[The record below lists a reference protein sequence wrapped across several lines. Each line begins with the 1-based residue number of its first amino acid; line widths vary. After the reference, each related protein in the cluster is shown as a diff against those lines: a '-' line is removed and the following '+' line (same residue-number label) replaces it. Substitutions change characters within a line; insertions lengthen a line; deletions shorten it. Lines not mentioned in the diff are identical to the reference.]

1 MTDLDPPPIDL
12 LDGIMTT
19 RALRRYTDEPVSDH
33 DLWTILRAAQQ
44 GPSGG
49 NIQPW
54 QFIVVTDSDQRA
66 RLGAL
71 YGASYARYEAAM
83 LALAPPVR
91 PEDEASWQ
99 RTLAASRHLAEHFA
113 DAPVIIAVAM
123 ADISMSVHD
132 AEGDMDVGT
141 PYASVYPAVQNLMLA
156 ARSLGLGSTLTTV
169 YRVRHDEVRAA
180 LGVPENYQIV
190 AMVPIGHPVG
200 SFGRARRRPV
210 DRVTHWNT
218 WGDRQRRPEN

>member
-1 MTDLDPPPIDL
+1 MDMLE
-12 LDGIMTT
+12 GIVTT
-19 RALRRYTDEPVSDH
+19 RAMRRYTDEPVTDR
-33 DLWTILRAAQQ
+33 DIWTILDAGQQ

>member
-1 MTDLDPPPIDL
+1 MDMLE
-12 LDGIMTT
+12 GIVTT
-19 RALRRYTDEPVSDH
+19 RAMRRYTDEPVADG
-33 DLWTILRAAQQ
+33 DIWTILDAGQQ

>member
-1 MTDLDPPPIDL
+1 MDMLE
-12 LDGIMTT
+12 GIVTT
-19 RALRRYTDEPVSDH
+19 RAMRRYTDEPVADG
-33 DLWTILRAAQQ
+33 DIWTILDAGQQ

-210 DRVTHWNT
+210 DRVTHWNR

>member
-1 MTDLDPPPIDL
+1 MDMLE
-12 LDGIMTT
+12 GIVTT
-19 RALRRYTDEPVSDH
+19 RAMRRYTDEPVADG
-33 DLWTILRAAQQ
+33 DIWTILDAGQQ

-113 DAPVIIAVAM
+113 EAPVIIAVAM